1 VAKHHTPPPRL
12 PPPLP
17 SPPPLRSPVKPGL
30 TRASE
35 RSAPDRFEQEQ
46 QSFFERV
53 REAYLNRANNDP
65 QHYRIIDAAQ
75 ALDVVQNQ
83 IARALQDI
91 LAL

>member
-1 VAKHHTPPPRL
+1 MIRRPPRS
-12 PPPLP
+12 PLVP
-17 SPPPLRSPVKPGL
+17 YTTLFRS
-30 TRASE
+30 
-35 RSAPDRFEQEQ
+35 SAPDRFEQEQ